1 MSSFFL
7 QIDEDEDP
15 NYQRSIYQMKKKK
28 SNNFR
33 VAPQQNE
40 KKKVLAIK
48 GTQFSNF

>member
-15 NYQRSIYQMKKKK
+15 KAPSIKWKKK

-40 KKKVLAIK
+40 KKKFLL
-48 GTQFSNF
+48 